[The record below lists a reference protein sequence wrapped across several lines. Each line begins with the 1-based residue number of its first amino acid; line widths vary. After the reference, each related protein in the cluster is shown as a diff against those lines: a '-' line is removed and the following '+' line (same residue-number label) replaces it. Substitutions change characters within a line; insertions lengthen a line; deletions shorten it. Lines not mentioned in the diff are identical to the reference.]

1 MSLKLVI
8 FDLDGTVVENNYD
21 WPAIR
26 QQLGVRSGS
35 ILTYLDSLPETE
47 REEKYAL
54 LRKFE
59 REQTE
64 GSVLKQGVR
73 EFLEWL
79 AAAGVKRAL
88 VTNNSLENTSLLLQ
102 KFQLEFDLV
111 LTRESGLHK
120 PAGTPFLRVMEHFG
134 VRAGDTAVVGDTNYD
149 LLAARE
155 AGISL
160 VFILKSSMTPAGLE
174 EAEVVE
180 TFNEIMARLAE
191 KVLQK

>member
-1 MSLKLVI
+1 MSLKVVI

-35 ILTYLDSLPETE
+35 ILAYLDSLPEAE

-64 GSVLKQGVR
+64 SSMLKQGAR

-79 AAAGVKRAL
+79 AEAGVKRAL
-88 VTNNSLENTSLLLQ
+88 VTNNSLENTNLLLR

-120 PAGTPFLRVMEHFG
+120 PAGTPFLKVMEYFG
-134 VRAGDTAVVGDTNYD
+134 VRAGETAVVGDTNYD
-149 LLAARE
+149 FLAAKE
-155 AGISL
+155 AGVRL
-160 VFILKSSMTPAGLE
+160 VFILKSPMTPDGLE
-174 EAEVVE
+174 EAELVE
-180 TFNEIMARLAE
+180 TFYEIRARLTE
-191 KVLQK
+191 RML